1 MSVLMYIYPHFYP
14 CYVFI
19 AWDLLRVCVY
29 GFNNFAVDFL
39 EKYPDNFISPVR
51 LSGSAVETL
60 FSQFKHT
67 AGGKLSATNYANTR
81 AAHLIKHCVT
91 VHHSSVGYRDANLQ
105 LSECS
110 LEKKTV

>member
-1 MSVLMYIYPHFYP
+1 MFV
-14 CYVFI
+14 

-29 GFNNFAVDFL
+29 GFQNFVADFL
-39 EKYPDNFISPVR
+39 EKYPNHFISPVR

-60 FSQFKHT
+60 FSQFKFT

-91 VHHSSVGYRDANLQ
+91 AHHSSAGYRDANLQ
-105 LSECS
+105 LTECT
-110 LEKKTV
+110 LGKKQYNIKKK